1 MSEEQGIDRRTFLR
15 RTGITAA
22 GLQFVSLPA
31 LLAACSSSGG
41 TKAST
46 DNSTATSSAK
56 GNLTLKMPFLLDMQV
71 PDPDIMYEGEGLQVM
86 LACYE
91 GLVNYKPGTGT
102 IVPGLAD
109 SWTVSTDLLT
119 YTFKLKPGVKFHDG
133 TAADATAWQ
142 KSFERRKT
150 VNQGPEYMVDGVVK
164 METPDPLT
172 FIVTLKEP
180 NDAFLDYLACPW
192 QPYAVSPTAVAKYAS
207 GNDVAQGWLK
217 THDAGT
223 GAYVISEFVPG
234 SHYTLEAFPDY
245 WGPKP
250 QFTTVRIDIIP
261 DVATQ
266 RLKLESGDLDL
277 VTKGFATED
286 VKQFQKNSKYK
297 VIVTESTSIIALW
310 LNATGDGV
318 FKDKAVRKAM
328 LQAIDRDKII
338 TPTYQGLAKIEKN
351 YYSENMFPDG
361 KAPFDLA
368 YDPSILKGMIKDL
381 PTKKIDLAYAESGGA
396 PYRRMA
402 ELIQT
407 QLAAIGLDVAVRGM
421 PTSQV
426 FGLATGAAKQR
437 PDLLLWS
444 YGGDALHVDTV
455 LRIFL
460 RTGAAPL
467 NWDNYSNKDLDTK
480 MDKAITEP
488 TKDMVEADYVSI
500 AKDIQDEA
508 WFIPFARRPEVIIAR
523 AGLSGFES
531 NSYLPSILNLDVLKS
546 S

>member
-1 MSEEQGIDRRTFLR
+1 VSEEQGIDRRTFLR

-223 GAYVISEFVPG
+223 GAY
-234 SHYTLEAFPDY
+234 AF
-245 WGPKP
+245 
-250 QFTTVRIDIIP
+250 RS
-261 DVATQ
+261 
-266 RLKLESGDLDL
+266 RLRRLD
-277 VTKGFATED
+277 
-286 VKQFQKNSKYK
+286 
-297 VIVTESTSIIALW
+297 
-310 LNATGDGV
+310 
-318 FKDKAVRKAM
+318 
-328 LQAIDRDKII
+328 
-338 TPTYQGLAKIEKN
+338 
-351 YYSENMFPDG
+351 
-361 KAPFDLA
+361 
-368 YDPSILKGMIKDL
+368 
-381 PTKKIDLAYAESGGA
+381 GGA
-396 PYRRMA
+396 RSAWSAPA
-402 ELIQT
+402 QI
-407 QLAAIGLDVAVRGM
+407 DV
-421 PTSQV
+421 S
-426 FGLATGAAKQR
+426 
-437 PDLLLWS
+437 
-444 YGGDALHVDTV
+444 
-455 LRIFL
+455 
-460 RTGAAPL
+460 
-467 NWDNYSNKDLDTK
+467 
-480 MDKAITEP
+480 
-488 TKDMVEADYVSI
+488 
-500 AKDIQDEA
+500 
-508 WFIPFARRPEVIIAR
+508 
-523 AGLSGFES
+523 
-531 NSYLPSILNLDVLKS
+531 
-546 S
+546 